1 MQEHILACL
10 SSSPSNPKIIRTAA
24 RMAEAFGGI
33 FTALYVQTPDDTKRS
48 GADKQRLEAHMK
60 LAEDAGADIVIAYGD
75 DVPYQIAEY
84 ARLSGVTKIVLGR
97 SSMKRQHFW
106 SKPTLTERVTEIV
119 PGMDIHIIPDAALD
133 TEYRQPRFISPDKFV
148 PQPGDLLLTALI
160 LAAAT
165 FLGSAFLKCGFTESS
180 IITVYLLS
188 VLLIS
193 VFTRGYTCSSISAVL
208 GVVLFNYFL
217 TEPRLTLHAY
227 GSGYPVTFATMLA
240 ASVITGTLASRLK
253 DQAKLSALAAYRT
266 QILFDAN
273 QLLQKAGSGQEIME
287 ITAGQL
293 LKLLKRDIITYEV
306 LENEA
311 GKEGRLSEGAVLPA
325 AADADLEA
333 LRALLLNEEERA
345 AAEWVFRHKK
355 RAGAS
360 TGTKNSARC
369 QYLAVRIRG
378 EVYGV
383 IGIHTGGHPL
393 DSFENSVLLS
403 ILGESALA
411 MENSRNAREKEQAAV
426 RAKNEALRANLLRA
440 ISHDLRTPLT
450 SISGNADTL
459 RSGWEK
465 LDDETRERI
474 FTDIY
479 EDAQWLISL
488 VENLLAVS
496 RIEEGRMQLHL
507 SPELPDE
514 VIREA
519 LQHIRIPT
527 AGHRIT
533 VDCGD
538 ELLLARMDARLI
550 SQVIINLVENAL
562 KYTPPGSSIVIG
574 AEKQGDRVVI
584 RVADDGPGIPDD
596 LKPRVFEM
604 FFTGDRKVADSRRS
618 LGLGADSRRSLGLGL
633 SLCRSIVSAHGGEIT
648 LTDNT
653 PSGCIF
659 SFTLPV

>member
-24 RMAEAFGGI
+24 KMAEAFGGI

-148 PQPGDLLLTALI
+148 PQPGDLLFTALI

-165 FLGSAFLKCGFTESS
+165 VLGSAFLKCGFTESS

-208 GVVLFNYFL
+208 GVVLFNFFL

-311 GKEGRLSEGAVLPA
+311 GKEGRLSEGTVLPA
-325 AADADLEA
+325 APDADLKA
-333 LRALLLNEEERA
+333 LQALLLKEEERA

-479 EDAQWLISL
+479 EDSQWLISL

-533 VDCGD
+533 VDCGE

-562 KYTPPGSSIVIG
+562 KYTPSGSSIEVG
-574 AEKQGDRVVI
+574 AERQGDRVVI

-618 LGLGADSRRSLGLGL
+618 LGLGL

>member
-33 FTALYVQTPDDTKRS
+33 FTALYVQTPDDAKRS

-333 LRALLLNEEERA
+333 LRSLLLNEEERA

-562 KYTPPGSSIVIG
+562 KYTPPGSSVVIG
-574 AEKQGDRVVI
+574 AEKQGDRVMI

-604 FFTGDRKVADSRRS
+604 FFTGDRKV
-618 LGLGADSRRSLGLGL
+618 ADSRRSLGLGL

>member
-24 RMAEAFGGI
+24 KMAEAFGGI

-193 VFTRGYTCSSISAVL
+193 VFTRGYTCSSIGAVL
-208 GVVLFNYFL
+208 GVVLFNFFL

-227 GSGYPVTFATMLA
+227 GSGYPGTFATMLA

-311 GKEGRLSEGAVLPA
+311 GKEGRLSEGTVLPA
-325 AADADLEA
+325 APDADLKA
-333 LRALLLNEEERA
+333 LQALLLNEEERA

-474 FTDIY
+474 FTDSY
-479 EDAQWLISL
+479 EDSQWLISL

-533 VDCGD
+533 VDCGE

-562 KYTPPGSSIVIG
+562 KYTPPGSSIAVS
-574 AEKQGDRVVI
+574 AERQGDRAVI
-584 RVADDGPGIPDD
+584 RVADDGPGIPDS

-618 LGLGADSRRSLGLGL
+618 LGLGL
-633 SLCRSIVSAHGGEIT
+633 SLCRSIVGAHGGEIT
-648 LTDNT
+648 LTDNS

>member
-208 GVVLFNYFL
+208 GVVLFNFFL

-325 AADADLEA
+325 AADADLGA
-333 LRALLLNEEERA
+333 LRVLLLNEEERA

-562 KYTPPGSSIVIG
+562 KYTPPGSSVVIG
-574 AEKQGDRVVI
+574 AEKQGDRVMI

-618 LGLGADSRRSLGLGL
+618 LGLGL
-633 SLCRSIVSAHGGEIT
+633 SLCRSIVTAHGGEIT

-653 PSGCIF
+653 PSGCVFTF
-659 SFTLPV
+659 SLPV

>member
-208 GVVLFNYFL
+208 GVVLFNFFL

-574 AEKQGDRVVI
+574 AEKQGDRVMI
-584 RVADDGPGIPDD
+584 RVADDGPGIPDE

-618 LGLGADSRRSLGLGL
+618 LGLGL
-633 SLCRSIVSAHGGEIT
+633 SLCRSIVTAHGGEIT

-653 PSGCIF
+653 PSGCVFTF
-659 SFTLPV
+659 SLPV

>member
-24 RMAEAFGGI
+24 KMAEAFGGI

-119 PGMDIHIIPDAALD
+119 PGMDVHIIPDAALD

-148 PQPGDLLLTALI
+148 PQPGDLLLTILL

-165 FLGSAFLKCGFTESS
+165 VLGSAFLKSGFTESS

-208 GVVLFNYFL
+208 GVVLFNFFL

-293 LKLLKRDIITYEV
+293 LKLLKRDIITYVV

-311 GKEGRLSEGAVLPA
+311 GKEGRLSEGTVLPA
-325 AADADLEA
+325 APDADLKA
-333 LRALLLNEEERA
+333 LQALLLNEEERA

-479 EDAQWLISL
+479 EDSQWLISL

-533 VDCGD
+533 VDCGE

-562 KYTPPGSSIVIG
+562 KYTPSGSSIVIG

-618 LGLGADSRRSLGLGL
+618 LGLGL

>member
-208 GVVLFNYFL
+208 GVVLFNFFL

-562 KYTPPGSSIVIG
+562 KYTPPGSSVVIG
-574 AEKQGDRVVI
+574 AEKQGDRVMI

-618 LGLGADSRRSLGLGL
+618 LGLGL
-633 SLCRSIVSAHGGEIT
+633 SLCRSIVTAHGGEIT

-653 PSGCIF
+653 PSGCVFTF
-659 SFTLPV
+659 SLPV

>member
-574 AEKQGDRVVI
+574 AEKQGDRVMI
-584 RVADDGPGIPDD
+584 RVADDGPGIPDE

-618 LGLGADSRRSLGLGL
+618 LGLGL
-633 SLCRSIVSAHGGEIT
+633 SLCRSIVTAHGGEIT

-653 PSGCIF
+653 PSGCVFTF
-659 SFTLPV
+659 SLPV

>member
-574 AEKQGDRVVI
+574 AEKQGDRVMI

-618 LGLGADSRRSLGLGL
+618 LGLGL
-633 SLCRSIVSAHGGEIT
+633 SLCRSIVTAHGGEIT

-653 PSGCIF
+653 PSGCVFTF
-659 SFTLPV
+659 SLPV

>member
-208 GVVLFNYFL
+208 GVVLFNFFL

-333 LRALLLNEEERA
+333 LRSLLLNEEERA

-562 KYTPPGSSIVIG
+562 KYTPPGSSIAVS
-574 AEKQGDRVVI
+574 AERQGDRAVI
-584 RVADDGPGIPDD
+584 RVADDGPGIPDS

-618 LGLGADSRRSLGLGL
+618 LGLGL
-633 SLCRSIVSAHGGEIT
+633 SLCRSIVTAHGGEIT

-653 PSGCIF
+653 PSGCVFTF
-659 SFTLPV
+659 SLPV

>member
-1 MQEHILACL
+1 M
-10 SSSPSNPKIIRTAA
+10 
-24 RMAEAFGGI
+24 
-33 FTALYVQTPDDTKRS
+33 
-48 GADKQRLEAHMK
+48 
-60 LAEDAGADIVIAYGD
+60 
-75 DVPYQIAEY
+75 
-84 ARLSGVTKIVLGR
+84 
-97 SSMKRQHFW
+97 
-106 SKPTLTERVTEIV
+106 
-119 PGMDIHIIPDAALD
+119 
-133 TEYRQPRFISPDKFV
+133 
-148 PQPGDLLLTALI
+148 
-160 LAAAT
+160 
-165 FLGSAFLKCGFTESS
+165 
-180 IITVYLLS
+180 
-188 VLLIS
+188 
-193 VFTRGYTCSSISAVL
+193 
-208 GVVLFNYFL
+208 
-217 TEPRLTLHAY
+217 
-227 GSGYPVTFATMLA
+227 
-240 ASVITGTLASRLK
+240 
-253 DQAKLSALAAYRT
+253 
-266 QILFDAN
+266 
-273 QLLQKAGSGQEIME
+273 
-287 ITAGQL
+287 
-293 LKLLKRDIITYEV
+293 
-306 LENEA
+306 
-311 GKEGRLSEGAVLPA
+311 
-325 AADADLEA
+325 
-333 LRALLLNEEERA
+333 
-345 AAEWVFRHKK
+345 FRHKK

-459 RSGWEK
+459 RSGWER

-562 KYTPPGSSIVIG
+562 KYTPPGSSVVIG
-574 AEKQGDRVVI
+574 AEKQGDRVMI

-618 LGLGADSRRSLGLGL
+618 LGLGL
-633 SLCRSIVSAHGGEIT
+633 SLCRSIVTAHGGEIT

-653 PSGCIF
+653 PSGCVFTF
-659 SFTLPV
+659 SLPV

>member
-562 KYTPPGSSIVIG
+562 KYTPPGSSVVIG
-574 AEKQGDRVVI
+574 AEKQGDRVMI

-618 LGLGADSRRSLGLGL
+618 LGLGL
-633 SLCRSIVSAHGGEIT
+633 SLCRSIVTAHGGEIT

-653 PSGCIF
+653 PSGCV
-659 SFTLPV
+659 FTFFLYERQRS

>member
-574 AEKQGDRVVI
+574 AEKQGDRVMI
-584 RVADDGPGIPDD
+584 RVADDGPGIPDE

-618 LGLGADSRRSLGLGL
+618 LGLGL
-633 SLCRSIVSAHGGEIT
+633 SLCRSIVTAHGGEIT

-659 SFTLPV
+659 TFSLPV

>member
-119 PGMDIHIIPDAALD
+119 PGMDVHIIPDAALD

-148 PQPGDLLLTALI
+148 PQPGDLLLTILL

-165 FLGSAFLKCGFTESS
+165 VLGSAFLKSGFTESS

-208 GVVLFNYFL
+208 GVVLFNFFL

-311 GKEGRLSEGAVLPA
+311 GKEGRLSEGTVLPA
-325 AADADLEA
+325 APDADLKA
-333 LRALLLNEEERA
+333 LQALLLNEEERA

-479 EDAQWLISL
+479 EDSQWLISL

-562 KYTPPGSSIVIG
+562 KYTPSGSSIVIG

-618 LGLGADSRRSLGLGL
+618 LGLGL

>member
-1 MQEHILACL
+1 
-10 SSSPSNPKIIRTAA
+10 
-24 RMAEAFGGI
+24 MAEAFGGV
-33 FTALYVQTPDDTKRS
+33 FTALYVQTPDDAKRS
-48 GADKQRLEAHMK
+48 AADKERLETHMK
-60 LAEDAGADIVIAYGD
+60 LAEDAGADIVITYGN

-106 SKPTLTERVTEIV
+106 SKPTITERVTEIV

-133 TEYRQPRFISPDKFV
+133 TEYRPPRFISPDKFV
-148 PQPGDLLLTALI
+148 PQPRDLLFTVLL

-165 FLGSAFLKCGFTESS
+165 FLGSIFLKSGFTESS

-193 VFTRGYTCSSISAVL
+193 VFTRGYTCSTLSAVL
-208 GVVLFNYFL
+208 GVVLFNFFL

-273 QLLQKAGSGQEIME
+273 QLLQKARSEQEIME

-306 LENEA
+306 HGQEA
-311 GKEGRLSEGAVLPA
+311 GKEGHLSEGTVLLASP
-325 AADADLEA
+325 DADLQA
-333 LRALLLNEEERA
+333 LSALLLNEEERA
-345 AAEWVFRHKK
+345 AAEWVFRNKK

-360 TGTKNSARC
+360 TGTNNSALC
-369 QYLAVRIRG
+369 QYLAVRFRG
-378 EVYGV
+378 RVYGV
-383 IGIHTGGHPL
+383 IGIHIGDHPL
-393 DSFENSVLLS
+393 DGFENSVLLS
-403 ILGESALA
+403 ILGECALA
-411 MENSRNAREKEQAAV
+411 MENSRNAQEKEQAAV

-459 RSGWEK
+459 RSGWDK

-474 FTDIY
+474 FNDIY
-479 EDAQWLISL
+479 DDSQWLISL

-507 SPELPDE
+507 SPELPEE

-519 LQHIRIPT
+519 LQHIRIPLT
-527 AGHRIT
+527 GHRIS
-533 VDCGD
+533 VDCGE

-562 KYTPPGSSIVIG
+562 KYTLAGSSIVVG
-574 AEKQGDRVVI
+574 AEGKGDRVLF

-596 LKPRVFEM
+596 LKARVFDM

-618 LGLGADSRRSLGLGL
+618 LGLGL
-633 SLCRSIVSAHGGEIT
+633 SLCRSIINAHGGEIT

-653 PSGCIF
+653 PSGCVF
-659 SFTLPV
+659 SFSLPADHGRTE

>member
-119 PGMDIHIIPDAALD
+119 PGMDVHIIPDAALD

-148 PQPGDLLLTALI
+148 PQPGDLLFTALL

-165 FLGSAFLKCGFTESS
+165 VLGSAFLKCGFTESS

-208 GVVLFNYFL
+208 GVVLFNFFL

-311 GKEGRLSEGAVLPA
+311 GKEGRLSEGTVLPA
-325 AADADLEA
+325 AQDADLKA
-333 LRALLLNEEERA
+333 LQALLLKEEERA

-479 EDAQWLISL
+479 EDSQWLISL

-533 VDCGD
+533 VDCGE

-562 KYTPPGSSIVIG
+562 KYTPSGSSIAIS
-574 AEKQGDRVVI
+574 AERQGDRAVI

-604 FFTGDRKVADSRRS
+604 FFTGDRKV
-618 LGLGADSRRSLGLGL
+618 ADSRRSLGLGL

>member
-479 EDAQWLISL
+479 EDSQWLISL

-562 KYTPPGSSIVIG
+562 KYTPPGSSVVIG
-574 AEKQGDRVVI
+574 AEKQGDRVMI

-618 LGLGADSRRSLGLGL
+618 LGLGL
-633 SLCRSIVSAHGGEIT
+633 SLCRSIVTAHGGEIT

-653 PSGCIF
+653 PSGCVFTF
-659 SFTLPV
+659 SLPV

>member
-24 RMAEAFGGI
+24 KMAEAFGGI

-119 PGMDIHIIPDAALD
+119 PGMDVHIIPDAALD

-148 PQPGDLLLTALI
+148 PQPGDLLLTVLL

-165 FLGSAFLKCGFTESS
+165 VLGSAFLKSGFTESS

-208 GVVLFNYFL
+208 GVVLFNFFL

-311 GKEGRLSEGAVLPA
+311 GKEGRLSEGTVLPA
-325 AADADLEA
+325 APDADLKA
-333 LRALLLNEEERA
+333 LQALLLNEEEWA

-479 EDAQWLISL
+479 EDSQWLISL

-562 KYTPPGSSIVIG
+562 KYTPSGSSIAIG

-618 LGLGADSRRSLGLGL
+618 LGLGL

>member
-33 FTALYVQTPDDTKRS
+33 FTALYVQTPDDAKRS

-519 LQHIRIPT
+519 LQHIRIPQ

-562 KYTPPGSSIVIG
+562 KYTPPGSSVVIG
-574 AEKQGDRVVI
+574 AEKQGDRVMI

-618 LGLGADSRRSLGLGL
+618 LGLGL
-633 SLCRSIVSAHGGEIT
+633 SLCRSIVTAHGGEIT

-653 PSGCIF
+653 PSGCVFTF
-659 SFTLPV
+659 SLPV

>member
-24 RMAEAFGGI
+24 KMAEAFGGI

-148 PQPGDLLLTALI
+148 PQPGDLLFTALL

-165 FLGSAFLKCGFTESS
+165 VLGSAFLKCGFTESS

-208 GVVLFNYFL
+208 GVVLFNFFL

-273 QLLQKAGSGQEIME
+273 QLQQKAGSGQEIME

-306 LENEA
+306 LENDA
-311 GKEGRLSEGAVLPA
+311 GKEGRLSEGTVLPA
-325 AADADLEA
+325 APDADLKA
-333 LRALLLNEEERA
+333 LQALLLNEEERA

-479 EDAQWLISL
+479 EDSQWLISL

-533 VDCGD
+533 VDCGE

-562 KYTPPGSSIVIG
+562 KYTPSGSSIAIG
-574 AEKQGDRVVI
+574 AERQGDRVVI

-618 LGLGADSRRSLGLGL
+618 LGLGL

>member
-562 KYTPPGSSIVIG
+562 KYTPPGSSVVIG
-574 AEKQGDRVVI
+574 AEKQGDRVMI

-596 LKPRVFEM
+596 LKPRVFEL

-618 LGLGADSRRSLGLGL
+618 LGLGL
-633 SLCRSIVSAHGGEIT
+633 SLCRSIVTAHGGEIT

-653 PSGCIF
+653 PSGCVFTF
-659 SFTLPV
+659 SLPV

>member
-148 PQPGDLLLTALI
+148 PQPGDFLLTALI

-208 GVVLFNYFL
+208 GVVLFNFFL

-562 KYTPPGSSIVIG
+562 KYTPPGSSVVIG
-574 AEKQGDRVVI
+574 AEKQGDRVMI

-618 LGLGADSRRSLGLGL
+618 LGLGL
-633 SLCRSIVSAHGGEIT
+633 SLCRSIVTAHGGEIT

-653 PSGCIF
+653 PSGCVFTF
-659 SFTLPV
+659 SLPV

>member
-355 RAGAS
+355 RACAS

-562 KYTPPGSSIVIG
+562 KYTPPGSSVVIG
-574 AEKQGDRVVI
+574 AEKQGDRVMI

-618 LGLGADSRRSLGLGL
+618 LGLGL
-633 SLCRSIVSAHGGEIT
+633 SLCRSIVTAHGGEIT

-653 PSGCIF
+653 PSGCVFTF
-659 SFTLPV
+659 SLPV

>member
-24 RMAEAFGGI
+24 KMAEAFGGI

-208 GVVLFNYFL
+208 GVVLFNFFL

-311 GKEGRLSEGAVLPA
+311 GKEGRLSEGAVLPD

-574 AEKQGDRVVI
+574 AEKQGDRVMI
-584 RVADDGPGIPDD
+584 RVADDGPGIPDE

-618 LGLGADSRRSLGLGL
+618 LGLGL
-633 SLCRSIVSAHGGEIT
+633 SLCRSIVTAHGGEIT

-653 PSGCIF
+653 PSGCVFTF
-659 SFTLPV
+659 SLPV

>member
-208 GVVLFNYFL
+208 GVVLFNFFL

-562 KYTPPGSSIVIG
+562 KYTPPGSSVVIG
-574 AEKQGDRVVI
+574 AEKQGDRVMI
-584 RVADDGPGIPDD
+584 RVADDGPGIPDE

-618 LGLGADSRRSLGLGL
+618 LGLGL
-633 SLCRSIVSAHGGEIT
+633 SLCRSIVTAHGGEIT

-653 PSGCIF
+653 PSGCVFTF
-659 SFTLPV
+659 SLPV

>member
-562 KYTPPGSSIVIG
+562 KYTPPGSSVVIG
-574 AEKQGDRVVI
+574 AEKQGDRVMI

-618 LGLGADSRRSLGLGL
+618 LGLGL
-633 SLCRSIVSAHGGEIT
+633 SLCRSIVTAHGGEIT

-659 SFTLPV
+659 TFSLPV

>member
-60 LAEDAGADIVIAYGD
+60 LAEDAGADIVITYGD

-119 PGMDIHIIPDAALD
+119 PGMDVHIIPDAALD

-148 PQPGDLLLTALI
+148 PQPGDLLLTALL

-165 FLGSAFLKCGFTESS
+165 VLGSAFLKCGFTESS

-208 GVVLFNYFL
+208 GVVLFNFFL
-217 TEPRLTLHAY
+217 TEPRLTLDAY

-369 QYLAVRIRG
+369 SYLAVRIRG

-562 KYTPPGSSIVIG
+562 KYTPPGSSVVIG
-574 AEKQGDRVVI
+574 AEKQGDRVMI

-618 LGLGADSRRSLGLGL
+618 LGLGL
-633 SLCRSIVSAHGGEIT
+633 SLCRSIVTAHGGEIT

-653 PSGCIF
+653 PSGCVFTF
-659 SFTLPV
+659 SLPV

>member
-119 PGMDIHIIPDAALD
+119 PGMDVHIIPDAALD

-208 GVVLFNYFL
+208 GVVLFNFFL

-562 KYTPPGSSIVIG
+562 KYTPPGSSVVIG
-574 AEKQGDRVVI
+574 AEKQGDRVMI

-618 LGLGADSRRSLGLGL
+618 LGLGL
-633 SLCRSIVSAHGGEIT
+633 SLCRSIVTAHGGEIT

-653 PSGCIF
+653 PSGCVFTF
-659 SFTLPV
+659 SLPV

>member
-333 LRALLLNEEERA
+333 LRSLLLNEEERA

-496 RIEEGRMQLHL
+496 RIEEGCMKLHL

-562 KYTPPGSSIVIG
+562 KYTPPGSSVVIG
-574 AEKQGDRVVI
+574 AEKQGDRVMI

-618 LGLGADSRRSLGLGL
+618 LGLGL
-633 SLCRSIVSAHGGEIT
+633 SLCRSIVTAHGGEIT

-653 PSGCIF
+653 PSGCVFTF
-659 SFTLPV
+659 SLPV

>member
-193 VFTRGYTCSSISAVL
+193 VFTRGYTCSSVSAVL
-208 GVVLFNYFL
+208 GVVLFNFFL

-333 LRALLLNEEERA
+333 LRSMLLNEEERA

-562 KYTPPGSSIVIG
+562 KYTPPGSSVVIG
-574 AEKQGDRVVI
+574 AEKQGDRVMI

-618 LGLGADSRRSLGLGL
+618 LGLGL
-633 SLCRSIVSAHGGEIT
+633 SLCRSIVTAHGGEIT

-659 SFTLPV
+659 TFSLPV

>member
-75 DVPYQIAEY
+75 DVPYKIAEY

-562 KYTPPGSSIVIG
+562 KYTPPGSSVVIG
-574 AEKQGDRVVI
+574 AEKQGDRVMI
-584 RVADDGPGIPDD
+584 RVADDGPGIPDE

-618 LGLGADSRRSLGLGL
+618 LGLGL
-633 SLCRSIVSAHGGEIT
+633 SLCRSIVTAHGGEIT

-653 PSGCIF
+653 PSGCVFTF
-659 SFTLPV
+659 SLPV

>member
-208 GVVLFNYFL
+208 GVVLFNFFL

-325 AADADLEA
+325 ATDADLEA

-562 KYTPPGSSIVIG
+562 KYTPPGSSIAVS
-574 AEKQGDRVVI
+574 AERQGDRAVI
-584 RVADDGPGIPDD
+584 RVADDGPGIPDE

-618 LGLGADSRRSLGLGL
+618 LGLGL
-633 SLCRSIVSAHGGEIT
+633 SLCRSIVTAHGGEIT

-653 PSGCIF
+653 PSGCVFTF
-659 SFTLPV
+659 SLPV

>member
-119 PGMDIHIIPDAALD
+119 PGMDVHIIPDAALD

-148 PQPGDLLLTALI
+148 PQPGDLLFTALL

-165 FLGSAFLKCGFTESS
+165 VLGSAFLKCGFTESS

-208 GVVLFNYFL
+208 GVVLFNFFL

-311 GKEGRLSEGAVLPA
+311 GKEGRLSEGTVLPA
-325 AADADLEA
+325 AQDADLKA
-333 LRALLLNEEERA
+333 LQALLLNEEERA

-479 EDAQWLISL
+479 EDSQWLISL

-533 VDCGD
+533 VDCGE

-562 KYTPPGSSIVIG
+562 KYTPSGSSIAIG

-618 LGLGADSRRSLGLGL
+618 LGLGL

>member
-208 GVVLFNYFL
+208 GVVLFNFFL

-306 LENEA
+306 LDNEA

-325 AADADLEA
+325 APDTDLEA
-333 LRALLLNEEERA
+333 LRSLLLNEEERA

-562 KYTPPGSSIVIG
+562 KYTPPGSSVVIG
-574 AEKQGDRVVI
+574 AEKQGDRVMI

-618 LGLGADSRRSLGLGL
+618 LGLGL
-633 SLCRSIVSAHGGEIT
+633 SLCRSIVTAHGGEIT

-653 PSGCIF
+653 PSGCVFTF
-659 SFTLPV
+659 SLPV

>member
-208 GVVLFNYFL
+208 GVVLFNFFL

-273 QLLQKAGSGQEIME
+273 QLLQKAGSGQEVME

-306 LENEA
+306 LDNEA

-325 AADADLEA
+325 APDTDLEA
-333 LRALLLNEEERA
+333 LRSLLLNEEERA

-574 AEKQGDRVVI
+574 AEKQGDRVMI

-618 LGLGADSRRSLGLGL
+618 LGLGL
-633 SLCRSIVSAHGGEIT
+633 SLCRSIVTAHGGEIT

-659 SFTLPV
+659 TFSLPV